1 MHTVLFCVAQLEVAK
16 VKSDIPI
23 RVEYWVLRQVK
34 SCQLCRSCKA
44 AAVEAAHAERKKNSR
59 PHGHT
64 SSLRFQAD
72 AVNWRFM
79 GMQEGFAARTCLL
92 ETRLLTCSDDTPN
105 CAVCKALSDDKWLER
120 LEAARVVCDKPI
132 ALARSGASADW
143 RSTDR

>member
-34 SCQLCRSCKA
+34 SCQLRRSCEA
-44 AAVEAAHAERKKNSR
+44 AAVEAAHTERKKNSR

-72 AVNWRFM
+72 AVTLRFM
-79 GMQEGFAARTCLL
+79 G
-92 ETRLLTCSDDTPN
+92 
-105 CAVCKALSDDKWLER
+105 CKKD
-120 LEAARVVCDKPI
+120 
-132 ALARSGASADW
+132 
-143 RSTDR
+143 